1 VLAEARA
8 ARDAGASRF
17 CMGAAWRSPKDRDLD
32 RVCAMIEGVK
42 TLGLETCVTLGML
55 TEPQA
60 QQLKAAGLD
69 YYNHNLDTSPDFYGQ
84 IISTRTYDDLLET
97 LEHVRAAGIHVCC
110 GGIVGMGETRQDRIG
125 MIQTLAN
132 LPVHPILAKDLGVTK
147 GGFYRRFADRRA
159 LLGAMLETWARGR
172 IAAIE
177 QHTKL
182 DGVSA
187 RQRLRELIRLYSE
200 TVNPRGMA
208 VELAIRQ
215 WSRVDE
221 AAAAVVA
228 RVDAA
233 RLKNVAMLYR
243 ALGLETEQAEAQA
256 LLFYSFIFGQSLL
269 QMKHGA
275 RRQRELIAA
284 CSEALTAI
292 PVGKR

>member
-1 VLAEARA
+1 
-8 ARDAGASRF
+8 
-17 CMGAAWRSPKDRDLD
+17 
-32 RVCAMIEGVK
+32 
-42 TLGLETCVTLGML
+42 
-55 TEPQA
+55 
-60 QQLKAAGLD
+60 
-69 YYNHNLDTSPDFYGQ
+69 
-84 IISTRTYDDLLET
+84 
-97 LEHVRAAGIHVCC
+97 
-110 GGIVGMGETRQDRIG
+110 
-125 MIQTLAN
+125 
-132 LPVHPILAKDLGVTK
+132 
-147 GGFYRRFADRRA
+147 
-159 LLGAMLETWARGR
+159 
-172 IAAIE
+172 
-177 QHTKL
+177 
-182 DGVSA
+182 
-187 RQRLRELIRLYSE
+187 
-200 TVNPRGMA
+200 MA

-284 CSEALTAI
+284 CSEALTAL